1 MADEQV
7 RRQTYYQ
14 HNRDRIRSYYKEW
27 YENNKENTK
36 ERCRL
41 NYAVYYVKQKAEI
54 LQNKKAYYDVHHE
67 EIRRKQANFYEENKE
82 ERSRRVAE
90 LRRFHKYGL
99 LPNTPLH
106 KRQVQLDFDTK
117 DVDELTQVIVAP
129 EQRRKPKPITHGS
142 IACKRAVTLTFD

>member
-1 MADEQV
+1 MDNDEQAK
-7 RRQTYYQ
+7 RKAYYQ
-14 HNRDRIRSYYKEW
+14 QNRDRIRSYYKQW
-27 YENNKENTK
+27 YENNKENRK
-36 ERCRL
+36 EICRL

-99 LPNTPLH
+99 SLRTPCH
-106 KRQVQLDFDTK
+106 KRQVQLDFDTSEI
-117 DVDELTQVIVAP
+117 DELTQVFKTLKK
-129 EQRRKPKPITHGS
+129 KPQEHANIE
-142 IACKRAVTLTFD
+142 CKRAVSLTFD

>member
-1 MADEQV
+1 MDNDEQAK
-7 RRQTYYQ
+7 RKAYYQ
-14 HNRDRIRSYYKEW
+14 QNRDRIRSYYKQW

-54 LQNKKAYYDVHHE
+54 LQNKKVYYDVHHE
-67 EIRRKQANFYEENKE
+67 EIRRKQAKFYEENKE

-99 LPNTPLH
+99 ALSTPCH
-106 KRQVQLDFDTK
+106 KRQVQLDFDTNET
-117 DVDELTQVIVAP
+117 DELTQVLKT
-129 EQRRKPKPITHGS
+129 RKKKPQEHANIE
-142 IACKRAVTLTFD
+142 CKRAVSLTFD